1 MTSAQ
6 RKALTAHRHRRRENG
21 VVRLE
26 VQVPAADVT
35 LVRELAVAL
44 RGEPEMA
51 RDVRAKLQTA
61 LAEPDG
67 RSVLDVFGSD
77 LPDEYFEGVF
87 DEDRKG
93 DVPGDIDL

>member
-1 MTSAQ
+1 MSQAQ

-26 VQVPAADVT
+26 VQVPSADAP
-35 LVRELAVAL
+35 LVRDIAAVL
-44 RGEPEMA
+44 RGDA
-51 RDVRAKLQTA
+51 ATDQDVRAKLRMA
-61 LAEPDG
+61 LKEPER

-77 LPDEYFEGVF
+77 LPDEYFDGVF

-93 DVPGDIDL
+93 DVPGEIDL